1 MGETVSVL
9 PGRSVIAVS
18 GADRARFL
26 DGLLSCEVEALQ
38 PGSLAYGALLTPQG
52 KVVADMMVFCEA
64 DRIALDVPE
73 GAADELAR
81 RLAMYKLRAA
91 VDVARTDEVVLVG
104 DGDGDG
110 AGDGSP
116 DPRASGLGLRAIA
129 PGGSRNEAA
138 LANYA
143 KARIAAGV
151 PDAVVDFPLGDTFPH
166 DANMDLTGAVD
177 FAKGCFV
184 GQEVVSRMRHRGTA
198 RRRTVIVEGE
208 AALPATGTALT
219 VAGKEVG
226 RLGTVEGRDG
236 LAMVRIDKLGRT
248 AEAGGV
254 ALSVRVPSGAPFT
267 LADAEPTV

>member
-1 MGETVSVL
+1 MGETVGVL

-104 DGDGDG
+104 DGE
-110 AGDGSP
+110 GSP
-116 DPRASGLGLRAIA
+116 DPRASGLGRRAIA
-129 PGGSRNEAA
+129 SGGSSNEAA

-143 KARIAAGV
+143 RARIAAGV
-151 PDAVVDFPLGDTFPH
+151 PDAVVDFPLGDIFPH